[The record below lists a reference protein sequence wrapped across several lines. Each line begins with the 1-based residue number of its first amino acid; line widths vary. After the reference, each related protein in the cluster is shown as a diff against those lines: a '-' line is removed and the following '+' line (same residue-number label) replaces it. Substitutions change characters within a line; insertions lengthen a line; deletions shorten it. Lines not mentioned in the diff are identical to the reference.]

1 MLKDKTVVLGITGSI
16 AAYKMASVASSLKKM
31 GVNVEVIMTENATQ
45 FITPVTFE
53 AITGNRCIVD
63 TFDRNFDFNIEHIS
77 LAKKADLFIVAPASA
92 NIIGKIANGIADDM
106 LTTTFMACT
115 CQKLI
120 APAMNTNMYNNN
132 ILQDNLRR
140 CQNYGIR
147 IIEPASG
154 ILACGDAG
162 RGKLPEPELLVE
174 HILSEIQ
181 YAKDLRGKKVLVTAG
196 PTMEAID
203 PVRYIT
209 NHSSGRMGYAIARC
223 AAYRGAQVV
232 LVTGRTHIEPPI
244 FTKVI
249 KVTDAESMYN
259 AVMSEIDDSDIIV
272 MAAAVADYTPA
283 QVSDEKLKKKDGD
296 MSVEMKR
303 TRDIL
308 KEAGKIKKADQ
319 YICGFAM
326 ETQNLIENAKAKLT
340 AKNAD
345 MIVANS
351 LRTEGAGFG
360 TATNVA
366 TLINSEE
373 IKQLPIM
380 SKDELAEII
389 LDEAIK
395 SIKRL
400 GDR

>member
-77 LAKKADLFIVAPASA
+77 LAKKADLFMVAPASA

>member
-1 MLKDKTVVLGITGSI
+1 MLRDKTVVLGITGSI
-16 AAYKMASVASSLKKM
+16 AAYKMASLASSLKKL
-31 GVNVEVIMTENATQ
+31 GVNVEIIMTENATQ
-45 FITPVTFE
+45 FITPLTFE

-63 TFDRNFDFNIEHIS
+63 TFDRSFDFNIEHIS
-77 LAKKADLFIVAPASA
+77 IAKKADLFMVAPASA

-115 CQKLI
+115 CPKLI

-132 ILQDNLRR
+132 ILQDNLSR
-140 CQNYGIR
+140 CRDYGIR
-147 IIEPASG
+147 IIEPAEG
-154 ILACGDAG
+154 LLACGDSG
-162 RGKLPEPELLVE
+162 RGKLPEPELLLE
-174 HILSEIQ
+174 YILSEIQ
-181 YAKDLRGKKVLVTAG
+181 YAKDLTGKKVLITAG

-209 NHSSGRMGYAIARC
+209 NYSSGKMGYAIAKC
-223 AAYRGAQVV
+223 AAYRGAKTV
-232 LVTGRTHIEPPI
+232 LVTGRTHIEAPI
-244 FTKVI
+244 LTSVI
-249 KVTDAESMYN
+249 NVTDAESMYN
-259 AVMSEIDDSDIIV
+259 AVMSEISEADIIV

-283 QVSDEKLKKKDGD
+283 HTSSEKLKKKDSD
-296 MSVEMKR
+296 MQVELKR

-308 KEAGKIKKADQ
+308 KEIGSIKRADQ
-319 YICGFAM
+319 YVCGFAM
-326 ETQNLIENAKAKLT
+326 ETQNLIDNAKAKLA

-366 TLINSEE
+366 TLIKPDQIN
-373 IKQLPIM
+373 QLPIM

-389 LDEAIK
+389 LNEALN
-395 SIKRL
+395 R
-400 GDR
+400 

>member
-16 AAYKMASVASSLKKM
+16 AAYKMASVASSLRKL

-53 AITGNRCIVD
+53 AITGNRCITD

-115 CQKLI
+115 CPKLI

-140 CQNYGIR
+140 CQNCGIR

-154 ILACGDAG
+154 LLACGDAG

-209 NHSSGRMGYAIARC
+209 NHSSGRMGYAIAGC

-259 AVMSEIDDSDIIV
+259 AVMSEIDDADIIV

-308 KEAGKIKKADQ
+308 KEAGKIKKANQ

-326 ETQNLIENAKAKLT
+326 ETQNLIENAKAKLE

-395 SIKRL
+395 SIKR
-400 GDR
+400 

>member
-16 AAYKMASVASSLKKM
+16 AAYKMASVASSLRKL

-53 AITGNRCIVD
+53 AITGNRCIAD

-115 CQKLI
+115 CPKLI

-154 ILACGDAG
+154 LLACGDAG

-209 NHSSGRMGYAIARC
+209 NHSSGRMGYAIAGC

-259 AVMSEIDDSDIIV
+259 AVMSEIDDADIIV

-308 KEAGKIKKADQ
+308 KEAGKIKKANQ

-326 ETQNLIENAKAKLT
+326 ETQNLIENAKAKLE

-395 SIKRL
+395 SIKR
-400 GDR
+400 

>member
-16 AAYKMASVASSLKKM
+16 AAYKMASVASSLRKL
-31 GVNVEVIMTENATQ
+31 GVNVEVIMTCNATQ

-115 CQKLI
+115 CPKLI
-120 APAMNTNMYNNN
+120 APAMNTNMYNNG
-132 ILQDNLRR
+132 ILQENLRR

-154 ILACGDAG
+154 LLACGDAG

-209 NHSSGRMGYAIARC
+209 NHSSGRMGYAIAGC

-259 AVMSEIDDSDIIV
+259 AVMSEIDDADIIV

-308 KEAGKIKKADQ
+308 KEAGKIKKANQ

-326 ETQNLIENAKAKLT
+326 ETQNLIENAKAKLE

-366 TLINSEE
+366 TLIKPEE

-389 LDEAIK
+389 LDEAIG
-395 SIKRL
+395 SIKQ
-400 GDR
+400 

>member
-16 AAYKMASVASSLKKM
+16 AAYKIASVASSLKKL

-45 FITPVTFE
+45 FITLVTFE
-53 AITGNRCIVD
+53 AITGNRCITD

-115 CQKLI
+115 CPKLI

-132 ILQDNLRR
+132 ILQDNLRK

-154 ILACGDAG
+154 LLACGDAG

-209 NHSSGRMGYAIARC
+209 THSSGRMGYAIAGC

-259 AVMSEIDDSDIIV
+259 AVMSEIDDADIIV

-308 KEAGKIKKADQ
+308 KEAGKIKKANQ

-326 ETQNLIENAKAKLT
+326 ETQNLIENAKAKLE

-380 SKDELAEII
+380 SKEELAEII

-395 SIKRL
+395 SIKR
-400 GDR
+400 

>member
-16 AAYKMASVASSLKKM
+16 AAYKMASVASSLKKL
-31 GVNVEVIMTENATQ
+31 GVNVEVIMTRNATQ

-53 AITGNRCIVD
+53 AITGNRCITD

-115 CQKLI
+115 CPKLI
-120 APAMNTNMYNNN
+120 ASAMNTNMYNNN

-154 ILACGDAG
+154 LLACGDAG

-181 YAKDLRGKKVLVTAG
+181 YVKDLRGKKVLVTAG
-196 PTMEAID
+196 PTMEAVD

-380 SKDELAEII
+380 SKGELAEII

-395 SIKRL
+395 SIKR
-400 GDR
+400 

>member
-16 AAYKMASVASSLKKM
+16 AAYKMASVASSLRKL
-31 GVNVEVIMTENATQ
+31 GVNVEVIMTCNATQ

-115 CQKLI
+115 CPKLI

-154 ILACGDAG
+154 LLACGDAG

-209 NHSSGRMGYAIARC
+209 NHSSGRMGYAIAGC

-259 AVMSEIDDSDIIV
+259 AVMSEIDDADIIV

-308 KEAGKIKKADQ
+308 KEAGKIKKANQ

-326 ETQNLIENAKAKLT
+326 ETQNLIENAKAKLE

-395 SIKRL
+395 SIKR
-400 GDR
+400 

>member
-16 AAYKMASVASSLKKM
+16 AAYKMASVASSLKKL
-31 GVNVEVIMTENATQ
+31 GVNVEVIMTCNATQ

-53 AITGNRCIVD
+53 AITGNRCITD

-77 LAKKADLFIVAPASA
+77 LAKKADLFMVAPASA

-115 CQKLI
+115 CPKLI

-154 ILACGDAG
+154 LLACGDAG

-196 PTMEAID
+196 PTMEATD

-209 NHSSGRMGYAIARC
+209 NHSSGRMGYAIAGC

-259 AVMSEIDDSDIIV
+259 AVMSEIDDADIIV

-308 KEAGKIKKADQ
+308 KEAGKIKKANQ

-326 ETQNLIENAKAKLT
+326 ETQNLIENAKAKLE

-366 TLINSEE
+366 TLIKPEE

-389 LDEAIK
+389 LDEAIG
-395 SIKRL
+395 SIKQ
-400 GDR
+400 

>member
-16 AAYKMASVASSLKKM
+16 AAYKMASVASSLKKL

-53 AITGNRCIVD
+53 AITGNRCITD

-77 LAKKADLFIVAPASA
+77 LAKKADLFMVAPASA

-115 CQKLI
+115 CPKLI

-154 ILACGDAG
+154 LLACGDAG

-209 NHSSGRMGYAIARC
+209 NHSSGRMGYAIAGC

-259 AVMSEIDDSDIIV
+259 AVMSEIDDADIIV

-308 KEAGKIKKADQ
+308 KEAGKIKKANQ

-326 ETQNLIENAKAKLT
+326 ETQNLIENAKAKLE

-395 SIKRL
+395 SIKR
-400 GDR
+400 

>member
-16 AAYKMASVASSLKKM
+16 AAYKMASVASSLKKL

-53 AITGNRCIVD
+53 AITGNRCITD

-77 LAKKADLFIVAPASA
+77 LARKADLFIVAPASA

-115 CQKLI
+115 CPKLI

-140 CQNYGIR
+140 CQNCGIR

-154 ILACGDAG
+154 LLACGDSG
-162 RGKLPEPELLVE
+162 RGKLPEPEFLVE

-181 YAKDLRGKKVLVTAG
+181 YVKDLRGKKVLVTAG

-209 NHSSGRMGYAIARC
+209 NHSSGKMGYAIARC
-223 AAYRGAQVV
+223 AAYRGAEVV

-259 AVMSEIDDSDIIV
+259 AVMSEIDDADIIV

-308 KEAGKIKKADQ
+308 KEAGKIKKTDQ

-326 ETQNLIENAKAKLT
+326 ETQNLIENAKAKLE

-366 TLINSEE
+366 TLIKPEE

-389 LDEAIK
+389 LDEAIG
-395 SIKRL
+395 SIKQ
-400 GDR
+400 

>member
-1 MLKDKTVVLGITGSI
+1 MLRDKTVVLGITGSI
-16 AAYKMASVASSLKKM
+16 AAYKMASLASSLKKL
-31 GVNVEVIMTENATQ
+31 GVNVEIIMTENATQ
-45 FITPVTFE
+45 FITPLTFE

-63 TFDRNFDFNIEHIS
+63 TFDRSFDFNIEHIS
-77 LAKKADLFIVAPASA
+77 IAKKADLFMVAPASA

-115 CQKLI
+115 CPKLI

-132 ILQDNLRR
+132 ILQDNLSR
-140 CQNYGIR
+140 CRDYGIR
-147 IIEPASG
+147 IIEPAEG
-154 ILACGDAG
+154 LLACGDSG
-162 RGKLPEPELLVE
+162 RGKLPEPELLLE

-181 YAKDLRGKKVLVTAG
+181 YAKDLTGKKVLITAG

-209 NHSSGRMGYAIARC
+209 NHSSGKMGYAIAKC
-223 AAYRGAQVV
+223 AAYRGAKTV
-232 LVTGRTHIEPPI
+232 LVTGRTHIEAPI
-244 FTKVI
+244 LTSVI
-249 KVTDAESMYN
+249 NVTDAESMYN
-259 AVMSEIDDSDIIV
+259 AVMSEISEADIIV

-283 QVSDEKLKKKDGD
+283 HTSSEKLKKKDSD
-296 MSVEMKR
+296 MQVELKR

-308 KEAGKIKKADQ
+308 KEIGSIKRSDQ
-319 YICGFAM
+319 YVCGFAM
-326 ETQNLIENAKAKLT
+326 ETQNLIDNAKAKLA

-366 TLINSEE
+366 TLIKPDQIN
-373 IKQLPIM
+373 QLPIM

-389 LDEAIK
+389 LNEALN
-395 SIKRL
+395 R
-400 GDR
+400 

>member
-16 AAYKMASVASSLKKM
+16 AAYKMASVASSLRKL
-31 GVNVEVIMTENATQ
+31 GVNIEVIMTCNATQ

-53 AITGNRCIVD
+53 AITGNRCITD

-77 LAKKADLFIVAPASA
+77 LAKKADLFMVAPASA

-115 CQKLI
+115 CPKLI

-154 ILACGDAG
+154 LLACGDAG

-209 NHSSGRMGYAIARC
+209 NHSSGRMGYAIAGC

-259 AVMSEIDDSDIIV
+259 AVMSEIDDADIIV

-308 KEAGKIKKADQ
+308 KEAGKIKRANQ

-326 ETQNLIENAKAKLT
+326 ETQNLIENAKAKLE

-395 SIKRL
+395 SIKR
-400 GDR
+400 

>member
-16 AAYKMASVASSLKKM
+16 AAYKMASVASSLKKL
-31 GVNVEVIMTENATQ
+31 GVNVEVIMTCNATQ

-53 AITGNRCIVD
+53 AITGNRCITD

-77 LAKKADLFIVAPASA
+77 LAKKADLFMVAPASA

-115 CQKLI
+115 CPKLI

-154 ILACGDAG
+154 LLACGDAG

-181 YAKDLRGKKVLVTAG
+181 YAKDLRGEKVLVTAG
-196 PTMEAID
+196 PTIEAID

-223 AAYRGAQVV
+223 AAYRGADVV

-249 KVTDAESMYN
+249 KVTDAKSMYN
-259 AVMSEIDDSDIIV
+259 VVMGEIDDADIIV

-308 KEAGKIKKADQ
+308 KEAGKIKKANQ

-326 ETQNLIENAKAKLT
+326 ETQNLIENAKAKLE

-395 SIKRL
+395 SIKR
-400 GDR
+400 

>member
-16 AAYKMASVASSLKKM
+16 AAYKMASVASSLRKL

-53 AITGNRCIVD
+53 AITGNRCITD

-115 CQKLI
+115 CPKLI

-154 ILACGDAG
+154 LLACGDAG

-181 YAKDLRGKKVLVTAG
+181 YAKDLRGKKVLITAG

-209 NHSSGRMGYAIARC
+209 NHSSGRMGYAIAGC

-259 AVMSEIDDSDIIV
+259 AVMSEIDDADIIV

-308 KEAGKIKKADQ
+308 KEAGKIKKANQ

-326 ETQNLIENAKAKLT
+326 ETQNLIENAKAKLE

-380 SKDELAEII
+380 SKDKLAEII

-395 SIKRL
+395 SIKR
-400 GDR
+400 

>member
-16 AAYKMASVASSLKKM
+16 AAYKIASVASSLKKL

-45 FITPVTFE
+45 FITLVTFE
-53 AITGNRCIVD
+53 AITGNRCITD

-115 CQKLI
+115 CPKLI

-132 ILQDNLRR
+132 ILQDNLRK

-154 ILACGDAG
+154 LLACGDAG

-209 NHSSGRMGYAIARC
+209 NHSSGRMGYAIAGC

-259 AVMSEIDDSDIIV
+259 AVMSEIDDADIIV

-308 KEAGKIKKADQ
+308 KEAGKIKKANQ

-326 ETQNLIENAKAKLT
+326 ETQNLIENAKAKLE

-395 SIKRL
+395 SIKR
-400 GDR
+400 

>member
-16 AAYKMASVASSLKKM
+16 AAYKMASVASSLKKL
-31 GVNVEVIMTENATQ
+31 GVNVEVIMTCNATQ

-53 AITGNRCIVD
+53 AITGNRCITD

-92 NIIGKIANGIADDM
+92 NTIGKIANGIADDM

-115 CQKLI
+115 CPKLI

-147 IIEPASG
+147 IIEPANG
-154 ILACGDAG
+154 LLACGDAG

-209 NHSSGRMGYAIARC
+209 NHSSGRMGYAIAGC

-259 AVMSEIDDSDIIV
+259 AVMSEIDDADIIV

-308 KEAGKIKKADQ
+308 KEAGKIKKANQ

-326 ETQNLIENAKAKLT
+326 ETQNLIENAKAKLE

-395 SIKRL
+395 SIKR
-400 GDR
+400 

>member
-16 AAYKMASVASSLKKM
+16 AAYKMASVASSLKKL

-53 AITGNRCIVD
+53 AITGNRCITD

-77 LAKKADLFIVAPASA
+77 LARKADLFIVAPASA

-115 CQKLI
+115 CPKLI

-140 CQNYGIR
+140 CQNCGIR

-154 ILACGDAG
+154 LLACGDSG

-181 YAKDLRGKKVLVTAG
+181 YVKDLRGKKVLVTAG

-209 NHSSGRMGYAIARC
+209 NHSSGKMGYAIARC
-223 AAYRGAQVV
+223 AAYRGAEVV

-259 AVMSEIDDSDIIV
+259 AVMSEIDDADIIV

-308 KEAGKIKKADQ
+308 KEAGKIKKTDQ

-326 ETQNLIENAKAKLT
+326 ETQNLIENAKAKLE

-366 TLINSEE
+366 TLIKPEE

-389 LDEAIK
+389 LDEAIG
-395 SIKRL
+395 SIKQ
-400 GDR
+400 

>member
-16 AAYKMASVASSLKKM
+16 AAYKMASVASSLRKL
-31 GVNVEVIMTENATQ
+31 GVNVEVIMTCNATQ

-53 AITGNRCIVD
+53 AITGNRCITD

-115 CQKLI
+115 CPKLI

-154 ILACGDAG
+154 LLACGDAG

-209 NHSSGRMGYAIARC
+209 NHSSGRMGYAIAGC

-232 LVTGRTHIEPPI
+232 LVTGRTHIETPI

-259 AVMSEIDDSDIIV
+259 AVMSEIDDADIIV

-308 KEAGKIKKADQ
+308 KEAGKIKKANQ

-326 ETQNLIENAKAKLT
+326 ETQNLIENAKAKLE

-395 SIKRL
+395 SIKR
-400 GDR
+400 

>member
-16 AAYKMASVASSLKKM
+16 AAYKMASVASSLRKL
-31 GVNVEVIMTENATQ
+31 GVNVEVIMTCNATQ

-53 AITGNRCIVD
+53 AITGNRCITD

-115 CQKLI
+115 CPKLI

-154 ILACGDAG
+154 LLACGDAG

-181 YAKDLRGKKVLVTAG
+181 HAKDLRGKKVLVTAG

-209 NHSSGRMGYAIARC
+209 NHSSGRMGYAIAGC

-259 AVMSEIDDSDIIV
+259 AVMSEIDDADIIV

-308 KEAGKIKKADQ
+308 KEAGKIKKANQ

-326 ETQNLIENAKAKLT
+326 ETQNLIENAKAKLE

-395 SIKRL
+395 SIKR
-400 GDR
+400 

>member
-16 AAYKMASVASSLKKM
+16 AAYKMASVASSLKKL

-53 AITGNRCIVD
+53 AITGNRCITD

-115 CQKLI
+115 CPKLI

-140 CQNYGIR
+140 CQNCGIR

-154 ILACGDAG
+154 LLACGDAG

-209 NHSSGRMGYAIARC
+209 NHSSGRMGYAIAGC

-259 AVMSEIDDSDIIV
+259 AVMSEIDDADIIV

-308 KEAGKIKKADQ
+308 KEAGKIKKANQ

-326 ETQNLIENAKAKLT
+326 ETQNLIENAKAKLE

-395 SIKRL
+395 SLKR
-400 GDR
+400 

>member
-16 AAYKMASVASSLKKM
+16 AAYKMASVASSLRKL

-53 AITGNRCIVD
+53 AITGNRCITD

-77 LAKKADLFIVAPASA
+77 LARKADLFIVAPASA

-115 CQKLI
+115 CPKLI

-140 CQNYGIR
+140 CQNCGIR

-154 ILACGDAG
+154 LLACGDSG
-162 RGKLPEPELLVE
+162 RGKLPEPEFLVE

-181 YAKDLRGKKVLVTAG
+181 YVKDLRGKKVLVTAG

-209 NHSSGRMGYAIARC
+209 NHSSGKMGYAIARC
-223 AAYRGAQVV
+223 AAYRGAEVV

-259 AVMSEIDDSDIIV
+259 AVMSEIDDADIIV

-308 KEAGKIKKADQ
+308 KEAGKIKKTDQ

-326 ETQNLIENAKAKLT
+326 ETQNLIENAKAKLE

-366 TLINSEE
+366 TLIKPEE

-389 LDEAIK
+389 LDEAIG
-395 SIKRL
+395 SIKQ
-400 GDR
+400 

>member
-16 AAYKMASVASSLKKM
+16 AAYKMASVASSLRKL
-31 GVNVEVIMTENATQ
+31 GVNVEVIMTCNATQ

-53 AITGNRCIVD
+53 AITGNRCITD

-77 LAKKADLFIVAPASA
+77 LAKKADLFMVAPASA

-115 CQKLI
+115 CPKLI

-140 CQNYGIR
+140 CQNCGIR

-154 ILACGDAG
+154 LLACGDAG

-209 NHSSGRMGYAIARC
+209 NHSSGRMGYAIAGC

-259 AVMSEIDDSDIIV
+259 AVMSEIDDADIIV

-308 KEAGKIKKADQ
+308 KEAGKIKKANQ

-326 ETQNLIENAKAKLT
+326 ETQNLIENAKAKLE

-395 SIKRL
+395 SIKR
-400 GDR
+400 

>member
-16 AAYKMASVASSLKKM
+16 AAYKMASVASSLKKL
-31 GVNVEVIMTENATQ
+31 GVNVEVIMTCNATQ

-53 AITGNRCIVD
+53 AITGNRCITD

-77 LAKKADLFIVAPASA
+77 LAKKADLFMVAPASA

-115 CQKLI
+115 CPKLI

-140 CQNYGIR
+140 CQNCGIR

-154 ILACGDAG
+154 LLACGDAG

-181 YAKDLRGKKVLVTAG
+181 YAKDLRGEKVLVTAG
-196 PTMEAID
+196 PTIEAID

-223 AAYRGAQVV
+223 AAYRGADVV

-249 KVTDAESMYN
+249 KVTDAKSMYN
-259 AVMSEIDDSDIIV
+259 VVMGEIDDADIIV

-308 KEAGKIKKADQ
+308 KEAGKIKKANQ

-326 ETQNLIENAKAKLT
+326 ETQNLIENAKAKLE

-395 SIKRL
+395 SIKR
-400 GDR
+400 

>member
-16 AAYKMASVASSLKKM
+16 AAYKMASVASSLRKL
-31 GVNVEVIMTENATQ
+31 GVNVEVIMTCNATQ
-45 FITPVTFE
+45 FITPMTFE
-53 AITGNRCIVD
+53 AITGNRCITD

-77 LAKKADLFIVAPASA
+77 LAKKADLFMVAPASA

-115 CQKLI
+115 CPKLI

-154 ILACGDAG
+154 LLACGDAG

-209 NHSSGRMGYAIARC
+209 NHSSGRMGYAIAGC

-259 AVMSEIDDSDIIV
+259 AVMSEIDDADIIV

-308 KEAGKIKKADQ
+308 KEAGKIKNANQ

-326 ETQNLIENAKAKLT
+326 ETQNLIENAKAKLE

-395 SIKRL
+395 SIKR
-400 GDR
+400 

>member
-16 AAYKMASVASSLKKM
+16 AAYKMASVASSLRKL
-31 GVNVEVIMTENATQ
+31 GVNVEVIMTCNATQ

-115 CQKLI
+115 CPKLI

-140 CQNYGIR
+140 CQNCGIR

-154 ILACGDAG
+154 LLACGDAG

-209 NHSSGRMGYAIARC
+209 NHSSGRMGYAIAGC

-259 AVMSEIDDSDIIV
+259 AVMSEIDDADIIV

-296 MSVEMKR
+296 MYVEMKR

-308 KEAGKIKKADQ
+308 KEAGKIKKANQ

-326 ETQNLIENAKAKLT
+326 ETQNLIENAKAKLE

-395 SIKRL
+395 SIKR
-400 GDR
+400 

>member
-16 AAYKMASVASSLKKM
+16 AAYKMASVASRLKKL
-31 GVNVEVIMTENATQ
+31 GVNVEVIMTCNATQ

-53 AITGNRCIVD
+53 AITGNRCITD

-77 LAKKADLFIVAPASA
+77 LAKKADLFMVAPASA

-115 CQKLI
+115 CPKLI
-120 APAMNTNMYNNN
+120 APAMNTNMYNNG
-132 ILQDNLRR
+132 ILQENLRR
-140 CQNYGIR
+140 CQNCGIR

-154 ILACGDAG
+154 LLACGDAG

-174 HILSEIQ
+174 HILSEIR

-209 NHSSGRMGYAIARC
+209 NHSSGRMGYAIAGC

-259 AVMSEIDDSDIIV
+259 AVMSEIDDADIIV

-308 KEAGKIKKADQ
+308 KEAGKIKKANQ

-326 ETQNLIENAKAKLT
+326 ETQNLIENAKAKLE

-395 SIKRL
+395 SIKR
-400 GDR
+400 

>member
-16 AAYKMASVASSLKKM
+16 AAYKMASVASSLRKL
-31 GVNVEVIMTENATQ
+31 GVNVEVIMTCNATQ

-53 AITGNRCIVD
+53 AITGNRCITD

-115 CQKLI
+115 CPKLI

-154 ILACGDAG
+154 LLACGDAG

-181 YAKDLRGKKVLVTAG
+181 YAKDLRGKKVLITAG

-209 NHSSGRMGYAIARC
+209 NHSSGRMGYAIAGC

-259 AVMSEIDDSDIIV
+259 AVMSEIDDADIIV

-308 KEAGKIKKADQ
+308 KEAGKIKKANQ

-326 ETQNLIENAKAKLT
+326 ETQNLIENAKEKLE

-395 SIKRL
+395 SIKR
-400 GDR
+400 

>member
-16 AAYKMASVASSLKKM
+16 AAYKMASVASSLRKL

-53 AITGNRCIVD
+53 AITGNRCITD

-77 LAKKADLFIVAPASA
+77 LAKKADLFMVAPASA

-115 CQKLI
+115 CPKLI

-140 CQNYGIR
+140 CQNCGIR

-154 ILACGDAG
+154 LLACGDAG

-209 NHSSGRMGYAIARC
+209 NHSSGRMGYAIAGC

-259 AVMSEIDDSDIIV
+259 AVMSEIDDADIIV

-308 KEAGKIKKADQ
+308 KEAGKIKKANQ

-326 ETQNLIENAKAKLT
+326 ETQNLIENAKAKLE

-395 SIKRL
+395 SIKR
-400 GDR
+400 

>member
-77 LAKKADLFIVAPASA
+77 LAQKADLFIVAPASA

-115 CQKLI
+115 CPKLI

-140 CQNYGIR
+140 CQNCGIR

-154 ILACGDAG
+154 LLACGDSG

-209 NHSSGRMGYAIARC
+209 NHSSGKMGYAIARC
-223 AAYRGAQVV
+223 AAYRGAEVV

-259 AVMSEIDDSDIIV
+259 AVMSEIDDADIIV

-326 ETQNLIENAKAKLT
+326 ETQNLIENAKAKLE

-351 LRTEGAGFG
+351 LRTEGAGFR

-366 TLINSEE
+366 TLIKPEE

-380 SKDELAEII
+380 SKGERAEII
-389 LDEAIK
+389 LDEAIG
-395 SIKRL
+395 SIKQ
-400 GDR
+400 

>member
-1 MLKDKTVVLGITGSI
+1 MLKEKTVVLGITGSI
-16 AAYKMASVASSLKKM
+16 AAYKMASVASSLKKL
-31 GVNVEVIMTENATQ
+31 GVNVEVIMTCNATQ

-115 CQKLI
+115 CPKLI

-154 ILACGDAG
+154 LLACGDAG

-209 NHSSGRMGYAIARC
+209 NHSSGRMGYAIAGC

-232 LVTGRTHIEPPI
+232 LVTGRTHIEPPV

-259 AVMSEIDDSDIIV
+259 AVMSEIDDADIIV

-308 KEAGKIKKADQ
+308 KEAGKIKKANQ

-326 ETQNLIENAKAKLT
+326 ETQNLIENAKAKLE

-395 SIKRL
+395 SIKR
-400 GDR
+400 

>member
-16 AAYKMASVASSLKKM
+16 AAYKMASVASGLKKL

-77 LAKKADLFIVAPASA
+77 LARKADLFIVAPASA

-115 CQKLI
+115 CPKLI

-140 CQNYGIR
+140 CQNCGIR

-154 ILACGDAG
+154 LLACGDSG
-162 RGKLPEPELLVE
+162 RGKLPEPEFLVE

-181 YAKDLRGKKVLVTAG
+181 YVKDLRGKKVLVTAG

-209 NHSSGRMGYAIARC
+209 NHSSGKMGYAIARC
-223 AAYRGAQVV
+223 AAYRGAEVV

-259 AVMSEIDDSDIIV
+259 AVMSEIDDADIIV

-303 TRDIL
+303 TGDIL
-308 KEAGKIKKADQ
+308 KEAGKIKKTDQ

-326 ETQNLIENAKAKLT
+326 ETQNLIENAKAKLE

-366 TLINSEE
+366 TLIKPEE
-373 IKQLPIM
+373 LKQLPIM

-389 LDEAIK
+389 LDEAIG
-395 SIKRL
+395 SIKQ
-400 GDR
+400 

>member
-16 AAYKMASVASSLKKM
+16 AAYKMASVASGLKKL

-53 AITGNRCIVD
+53 AITGNRCITD

-77 LAKKADLFIVAPASA
+77 LARKADLFIVAPASA

-106 LTTTFMACT
+106 LTTTFMACI
-115 CQKLI
+115 CPKLI

-140 CQNYGIR
+140 CQNCGIR

-154 ILACGDAG
+154 LLACGDSG
-162 RGKLPEPELLVE
+162 RGKLPEPEFLVE

-181 YAKDLRGKKVLVTAG
+181 YVKDLRGKKVLVTAG

-209 NHSSGRMGYAIARC
+209 NHSSGKMGYAIARC
-223 AAYRGAQVV
+223 AAYRGAEVV

-259 AVMSEIDDSDIIV
+259 AVMSEIDAADIIV

-308 KEAGKIKKADQ
+308 KEAGKIKKTDQ

-326 ETQNLIENAKAKLT
+326 ETQNLIENAKAKLE

-366 TLINSEE
+366 TLIKPEE

-389 LDEAIK
+389 LDEAIG
-395 SIKRL
+395 SIKQ
-400 GDR
+400 

>member
-16 AAYKMASVASSLKKM
+16 AAYKMASVASSLRKL

-53 AITGNRCIVD
+53 AITGNRCITD

-115 CQKLI
+115 CPKLI

-140 CQNYGIR
+140 CQNCGIR

-154 ILACGDAG
+154 LLACGDAG

-209 NHSSGRMGYAIARC
+209 NHSSGRMGYAIAGC
-223 AAYRGAQVV
+223 AAYRGADVV

-259 AVMSEIDDSDIIV
+259 AVMSEIDDADIIV

-308 KEAGKIKKADQ
+308 KEAGKIKKANQ

-326 ETQNLIENAKAKLT
+326 ETQNLIENAKAKLE

-395 SIKRL
+395 SIKR
-400 GDR
+400 

>member
-16 AAYKMASVASSLKKM
+16 AAYKMASVASSLRKL
-31 GVNVEVIMTENATQ
+31 GVNVEVIMTCNATQ

-53 AITGNRCIVD
+53 AITGNRCITD

-115 CQKLI
+115 CPKLI

-140 CQNYGIR
+140 CQNCGIR

-154 ILACGDAG
+154 LLACGDAG

-209 NHSSGRMGYAIARC
+209 NHSSGRMGYAIAGC

-249 KVTDAESMYN
+249 KVTDAEGMYN
-259 AVMSEIDDSDIIV
+259 AVMSEIDDADIIV

-308 KEAGKIKKADQ
+308 KEAGKIKKANQ

-326 ETQNLIENAKAKLT
+326 ETQNLIENAKAKLE

-380 SKDELAEII
+380 SKDKLAEII

-395 SIKRL
+395 SIKR
-400 GDR
+400 

>member
-77 LAKKADLFIVAPASA
+77 LAQKADLFIVAPASA

-115 CQKLI
+115 CPKLI

-140 CQNYGIR
+140 CQNCGIR

-154 ILACGDAG
+154 LLACGDSG
-162 RGKLPEPELLVE
+162 RGKLPEPEFLVE

-181 YAKDLRGKKVLVTAG
+181 YVKDLRGKKVLVTAG

-209 NHSSGRMGYAIARC
+209 NHSSGKMGYAIARC
-223 AAYRGAQVV
+223 AAYRGAEVV

-259 AVMSEIDDSDIIV
+259 AVMSEIDDADIIV

-308 KEAGKIKKADQ
+308 KEAGKIKKTDQ

-326 ETQNLIENAKAKLT
+326 ETQNLIENAKAKLE

-366 TLINSEE
+366 TLIKPEE

-389 LDEAIK
+389 LDEAIG
-395 SIKRL
+395 SIKQ
-400 GDR
+400 

>member
-16 AAYKMASVASSLKKM
+16 AAYKIASVASSLKKL
-31 GVNVEVIMTENATQ
+31 GVNVEVIMTCNATQ

-53 AITGNRCIVD
+53 AITGNRCITD

-115 CQKLI
+115 CPKLI

-154 ILACGDAG
+154 LLACGDAG

-209 NHSSGRMGYAIARC
+209 NHSSGRMGYAIAGC

-232 LVTGRTHIEPPI
+232 LVTGRTHIEPPV

-259 AVMSEIDDSDIIV
+259 AVMSEIDDADIIV

-308 KEAGKIKKADQ
+308 KEAGKIKKANQ

-326 ETQNLIENAKAKLT
+326 ETQNLIENAKAKLE

-395 SIKRL
+395 SIKR
-400 GDR
+400 

>member
-53 AITGNRCIVD
+53 AITGNRCIAD

-92 NIIGKIANGIADDM
+92 NMIGKIANGIADDM

-115 CQKLI
+115 CPKLI

-154 ILACGDAG
+154 LLACGDAG

-259 AVMSEIDDSDIIV
+259 AVMSEIDDADIIV

-308 KEAGKIKKADQ
+308 KEAGKIKKANQ

-326 ETQNLIENAKAKLT
+326 ETQNLIENAKAKLE

-395 SIKRL
+395 SIKR
-400 GDR
+400 

>member
-16 AAYKMASVASSLKKM
+16 AAYKMASVASRLKKL
-31 GVNVEVIMTENATQ
+31 GVNVEVIMTCNATQ

-53 AITGNRCIVD
+53 AITGNRCITD

-77 LAKKADLFIVAPASA
+77 LAKKADLFMVAPASA

-115 CQKLI
+115 CPKLI
-120 APAMNTNMYNNN
+120 APAMNTNMYNNG
-132 ILQDNLRR
+132 ILQENLRR
-140 CQNYGIR
+140 CQNCGIR

-154 ILACGDAG
+154 LLACGDAG

-209 NHSSGRMGYAIARC
+209 NHSSGRMGYAIAGC

-259 AVMSEIDDSDIIV
+259 AVMSEIDDADIIV

-308 KEAGKIKKADQ
+308 KEAGKIKKANQ

-326 ETQNLIENAKAKLT
+326 ETQNLIENAKAKLE

-395 SIKRL
+395 SIKR
-400 GDR
+400 

>member
-16 AAYKMASVASSLKKM
+16 AAYKMASVASSLRKL

-53 AITGNRCIVD
+53 AITGNRCITD

-77 LAKKADLFIVAPASA
+77 LARKADLFIVAPASA

-115 CQKLI
+115 CPKLI

-140 CQNYGIR
+140 CQNCGIR

-154 ILACGDAG
+154 LLACGDSG
-162 RGKLPEPELLVE
+162 RGKLPEPEFLVE

-181 YAKDLRGKKVLVTAG
+181 YVKDLRGKKVLVTAG

-209 NHSSGRMGYAIARC
+209 NHSSGKMGYAIARC
-223 AAYRGAQVV
+223 AAYRGAEVV

-259 AVMSEIDDSDIIV
+259 AVMSEIDDADVIV

-308 KEAGKIKKADQ
+308 KEAGKIKKANQ

-326 ETQNLIENAKAKLT
+326 ETQNLIENAKAKLE

-395 SIKRL
+395 SIKR
-400 GDR
+400 